1 MISAFSKTGAAL
13 REPRY
18 LEAATKAANFL
29 RKNLTAQGRLLRS
42 WRGEAGSI
50 AGFAE
55 DYAFLIQGL
64 LDLYE
69 ASWDID
75 WLKWA
80 LELQERQDALFRDEM
95 GGYFSSAAGDP
106 LVSVR
111 MKEDYDG
118 AEPSANSISALNLL
132 RFARMLHDEA
142 LETRARQIL
151 AASREALD
159 RVPTAVPQ
167 MLVALDLALSPP
179 AQAVVAGAREADDV
193 RKWNARLHR
202 DFLPRRAL
210 LLADGN
216 RFLTEKSASFG
227 IHETSRRPR
236 RSLSLRKFRLP
247 GPSGFAMKDSSC
259 SQVSRR
265 QS

>member
-1 MISAFSKTGAAL
+1 MAPRSAS
-13 REPRY
+13 PRY
-18 LEAATKAANFL
+18 LEAAQKAASFL
-29 RKNLTAQGRLLRS
+29 RSNLTAQGGLLRS

-64 LDLYE
+64 LDLYQ
-69 ASWDID
+69 ADWDSD

-80 LELQERQDALFRDEM
+80 LELQERQDALFRDEKG

-151 AASREALD
+151 AASRQALD
-159 RVPTAVPQ
+159 RAPTAVPQ

-193 RKWNARLHR
+193 RKWNAKLHR

-216 RFLTEKSASFG
+216 SFLTKKVPALA
-227 IHETSRRPR
+227 P
-236 RSLSLRKFRLP
+236 
-247 GPSGFAMKDSSC
+247 
-259 SQVSRR
+259 
-265 QS
+265 